1 MIRRSIAATFVVL
14 VTILGACTESTQDRQ
29 AEVADK
35 GRSVMPFDLDTTT
48 HRFIPTDDGLLE
60 EVVADD
66 PGDASQISLIRQH
79 LAAEAE
85 RFQAGDF
92 SDPARI
98 HGQDM
103 PGLAELSA
111 GAAKIT
117 ISYVDLPAG
126 ASLTFRTTEPALV
139 QALHDWGQAQVSDHG
154 AHADQG
160 TR

>member
-1 MIRRSIAATFVVL
+1 MIRRSFTAAL
-14 VTILGACTESTQDRQ
+14 VAFLTTLGACAASAQDRQ
-29 AEVADK
+29 AEVAAK
-35 GRSVMPFDLDTTT
+35 GRSVMPFDLDKTT
-48 HRFIPTDDGLLE
+48 HRFIPTDGGLLE
-60 EVVADD
+60 EVVADHPD
-66 PGDASQISLIRQH
+66 DASQITLIRQH

-85 RFQAGDF
+85 RFRAGDF

-117 ISYVDLPAG
+117 IAYADLPAG
-126 ASLTFRTTEPALV
+126 ASLTFRTAEPALV
-139 QALHDWGQAQVSDHG
+139 QALHGWGRAQVSDHG
-154 AHADQG
+154 SHADRG

>member
-1 MIRRSIAATFVVL
+1 MIRRSITATLAALLTV
-14 VTILGACTESTQDRQ
+14 LGACATSTQDRQ

-35 GRSVMPFDLDTTT
+35 GRSVMPFDLDKTT
-48 HRFIPTDDGLLE
+48 HRFLPTDNGLLE

-66 PGDASQISLIRQH
+66 PGDTSQITLIRQH
-79 LAAEAE
+79 LAAEAQ

-103 PGLAELSA
+103 PGLADLTA
-111 GAAKIT
+111 GASKIT
-117 ISYVDLPAG
+117 ISYADLPAG
-126 ASLTFRTTEPALV
+126 ASLSFRTTEPALV

-154 AHADQG
+154 THADQG
-160 TR
+160 TG